1 MGKRSY
7 ERLSVEDFGRQ
18 LIVSKDLDPI
28 YVALWNLR
36 QQGLLPADKLS
47 RWLIAYWCF
56 YHAGVSSYL
65 SEFEGM
71 EFWDQMEIAAR
82 NEVLAPNGERWHR
95 GSERRHFR
103 GVASTKA
110 VDSYAEIYGNQP
122 EMMVDILVNNG
133 PTYKGIAD
141 RAQVHKL
148 FGPWISFKVADML
161 ERVIGVP
168 VDFDNAAVFMF
179 KDPVKAALMVWRDK
193 AGVSETAMPKEPN
206 EAINLVVQYLT
217 KAFGD
222 LKAPPAMDR
231 LIGLQE
237 VETVL
242 CKWKSHMNG
251 HYPLFNDIDEIREGL
266 PGWGDTA
273 AYFLTAMP
281 EGSS

>member
-1 MGKRSY
+1 MSRNY
-7 ERLSVEDFGRQ
+7 ERLPVEEFGRQ
-18 LIVSKDLDPI
+18 LITSRDLDPI
-28 YVALWNLR
+28 YVALWNLKG
-36 QQGLLPADKLS
+36 QGLMGPDQMK

-65 SEFEGM
+65 SEFEGI
-71 EFWDQMEIAAR
+71 EFWDKMEVAAC
-82 NEVLAPNGERWHR
+82 NAVLAPNGERWHR

-103 GVASTKA
+103 GLASTLA
-110 VDSYAEIYGNQP
+110 VDSYAAMYGSNP
-122 EMMVDILVNNG
+122 EMMVNILENNG
-133 PTYKGIAD
+133 PTFLGISA

-161 ERVIGVP
+161 ERVLDVP

-193 AGVSETAMPKEPN
+193 AGVAESAVPKEPG

-217 KAFGD
+217 KAFAD
-222 LKAPPAMDR
+222 LKAPPALDR
-231 LIGLQE
+231 AIGLQE

-266 PGWGDTA
+266 PTWGKTA
-273 AYFLTAMP
+273 DRFLTVMP
-281 EGSS
+281 EGTP